1 MMLYYN
7 QLVDAP
13 KLDRG
18 KVSNVIY
25 TLDIET
31 TSLFHYPD
39 GWDVFNPEL
48 PAEYYQGIEKAS
60 VPYIWQFGIEAD
72 GKCNPYYGR
81 DFRDIEKV
89 LKMISDP
96 DQRKII
102 WIFNAGFEFQHM
114 RDIFDHYTITDMCC
128 RQVRKPIRWR
138 VQELNIEFRCAYM
151 LTGLTLEKAASE
163 FTDIQKLSGDLDYNK
178 RRSKYTNLTER
189 EILYCEYDIRTL
201 QAIIEHYR
209 DVEYGGKL
217 TNIPLTLTGEVRKEL
232 RENVDFSYIKT
243 VQRQVPENPHIMRLL
258 MRAFMG
264 GITHAC
270 YLYAGEILYNIM
282 SGDMASAY
290 PAVML
295 AERFPSSR
303 WIRITADGAL
313 KSDRKYWATLYHVRF
328 YDIESKLFN
337 NYILASKCV
346 QGSGIKIDNGR
357 IIRADFLEAVLTEVD
372 YDIIVRSYTIV
383 KTEFIECYINRKD
396 YLPIELRKYIL
407 KLYGQKTR
415 LKGVS
420 GAGDVYRRS
429 KSRINS
435 LYGCCT
441 TNIIKGSA
449 DYINGEWTT
458 QGPTDEY
465 VQEKLEELRNSRTN
479 CFAYQW
485 GVWVTAYCRARTW
498 ALVSALDP
506 SVVGMDK
513 GVCYYD
519 TDSCK
524 APVSEE
530 FYAAMEK
537 DNQLYMDKLLE
548 MCDLEEIDISETRP
562 TDPKGKEHP
571 IGLWEN
577 EAPNGFNYSYSEF
590 LTLGAKRYA
599 HRDMPDGELNI
610 TVSGV
615 KSKSGR
621 EALKNDIS
629 NFKPDMTFSYDEC
642 GKLTSCYIDQQDAF
656 KFTDIDGNECVSTQE
671 HGIVLQPTTYHMGVD
686 DVYEALWN
694 HDIVTEGRK
703 AQWPIY

>member
-1 MMLYYN
+1 MMLPFD
-7 QLVDAP
+7 QMVDAP

-39 GWDVFNPEL
+39 GWDVFNPEF
-48 PAEYYQGIEKAS
+48 PASYYQQMEKAS

-72 GKCNPYYGR
+72 GKCNVYYGR
-81 DFRDIEKV
+81 DFRDLEKV
-89 LKMISDP
+89 FNLIADP

-102 WIFNAGFEFQHM
+102 FIHNASFEFQHL
-114 RDIFDHYTITDMCC
+114 RDIFDHYTVTDMCC
-128 RQVRKPIRWR
+128 RQARKPIRWR
-138 VQELNIEFRCAYM
+138 VQEFNIEFRCSFM
-151 LTGLTLEKAASE
+151 LTGLSLKRAAEEFTTLE
-163 FTDIQKLSGDLDYNK
+163 KLSGDLDYNK
-178 RRSKYTNLTER
+178 RRSPYTKLTDR
-189 EILYCEYDIRTL
+189 EMLYCEYDIRTL

-232 RENVDFSYIKT
+232 RENVDFGYIKT
-243 VQRQVPENPHIMRLL
+243 IQRQVPESPHMMLLL

-270 YLYAGEILYNIM
+270 YLYAGQVMYNIM

-295 AERFPSSR
+295 SERFPSSR
-303 WIRITADGAL
+303 WIKITAQGAL
-313 KSDRKYWATLYHVRF
+313 DSDRKFWASLYHVRF
-328 YDIESKLFN
+328 YNVESKLFN

-346 QGSGIKIDNGR
+346 QGSGVKLDNGR
-357 IIRADFLEAVLTEVD
+357 VIRADFLEMVLTEVD
-372 YDIIVRSYTIV
+372 FDITCASYSID
-383 KTEFIECYINRKD
+383 KIEYLETYINRKD
-396 YLPIELRKYIL
+396 YLPRELREYII

-415 LKGVS
+415 LKSVK
-420 GAGDVYRRS
+420 GAEDIYRRS
-429 KSRINS
+429 KSRVNS

-449 DYINGEWTT
+449 DYVKGEWTT
-458 QGPTDEY
+458 QGPTDDY
-465 VQEKLEELRNSRTN
+465 ILEKLEELRNSRTN
-479 CFAYQW
+479 CFSYQV

-498 ALVSALDP
+498 SLVSALDP
-506 SVVGMDK
+506 SVVGIDK
-513 GVCYYD
+513 GVIYYD

-524 APVSEE
+524 APVSDE
-530 FYAAMEK
+530 FFQAMAD
-537 DNQLYMDKLLE
+537 DNKRFMDKLTE
-548 MCDLEEIDISETRP
+548 MCTLEEIDIKLTAPE
-562 TDPKGKEHP
+562 DKKGIAHP

-577 EAPNGFNYSYSEF
+577 EAPTGFNYSYSEF

-599 HRDMPDGELNI
+599 HRDMPDGQLKI

-615 KSKSGR
+615 KSDTGKA
-621 EALKNDIS
+621 ALHDDIH
-629 NFKPDMTFSYDEC
+629 NFKPDMTFNYDEC
-642 GKLTSCYIDQQDAF
+642 GKLTKYYIDEQEAF
-656 KFTDIDGNECVSTQE
+656 SFVDIDGNEFVSTQQ

-686 DVYEALWN
+686 DIYEALWN
-694 HDIVTEGRK
+694 HDIITEGRESK
-703 AQWPIY
+703 WPIY